1 MKVSRNFWLNQFDN
15 FVEGTD
21 LKTNEYCN
29 VYRRIIS
36 NPKYAS
42 HLDYDLKRRMF
53 NMSKYAYNRE
63 LINKPFLNNLIN
75 CHINEVKGYYIE
87 KGYKF
92 LNSDFNT
99 YKDELINNY
108 LKQINE
114 LESAYEESYNR
125 NMNMLSFIQI
135 LINNYDESIEMR
147 QSMYK

>member
-1 MKVSRNFWLNQFDN
+1 MNKTQQIRNEKEIMKVSRNFWLNQFDN

-75 CHINEVKGYYIE
+75 CHINEVKGE
-87 KGYKF
+87 K
-92 LNSDFNT
+92 NPMIIST
-99 YKDELINNY
+99 YTEKAFD
-108 LKQINE
+108 K
-114 LESAYEESYNR
+114 YNIH
-125 NMNMLSFIQI
+125 S
-135 LINNYDESIEMR
+135 
-147 QSMYK
+147 

>member
-1 MKVSRNFWLNQFDN
+1 MNKTQQIRNEKEIMKVSRNFWLNQFDN

-63 LINKPFLNNLIN
+63 LLNKPFLNNLIN

-87 KGYKF
+87 NGKKVYRVETYITSNGKEYKETIAVNEKM
-92 LNSDFNT
+92 L
-99 YKDELINNY
+99 YKKMQQPY
-108 LKQINE
+108 V
-114 LESAYEESYNR
+114 SAKE
-125 NMNMLSFIQI
+125 
-135 LINNYDESIEMR
+135 IER
-147 QSMYK
+147 DTKL

>member
-1 MKVSRNFWLNQFDN
+1 MNKTQQIRNEKEIMKVSRNYWLNQFDS
-15 FVEGTD
+15 FVEGID

-42 HLDYDLKRRMF
+42 HLDYDLKKRMF

-87 KGYKF
+87 NGKKVYRVDTYITSNGKKYQETIAVNEKMLYKKMQQP
-92 LNSDFNT
+92 
-99 YKDELINNY
+99 YV
-108 LKQINE
+108 
-114 LESAYEESYNR
+114 SAKE
-125 NMNMLSFIQI
+125 
-135 LINNYDESIEMR
+135 IER
-147 QSMYK
+147 DTKL

>member
-1 MKVSRNFWLNQFDN
+1 MINSQQIRNEKDIMKVSRNFWLNQFDN

-87 KGYKF
+87 NGKKVYRVETYITSNGKKYQETIAVNEKMLYK
-92 LNSDFNT
+92 
-99 YKDELINNY
+99 K
-108 LKQINE
+108 
-114 LESAYEESYNR
+114 
-125 NMNMLSFIQI
+125 
-135 LINNYDESIEMR
+135 MR
-147 QSMYK
+147 QSYVSAKEIERDTKL

>member
-1 MKVSRNFWLNQFDN
+1 MNKTQQIRNEKEIMKVSRNFWLNQFDN

-87 KGYKF
+87 NGKKVYRVETYITSNGKTYQETIAVNEKMLYKKMQQ
-92 LNSDFNT
+92 S
-99 YKDELINNY
+99 YV
-108 LKQINE
+108 
-114 LESAYEESYNR
+114 SAKE
-125 NMNMLSFIQI
+125 
-135 LINNYDESIEMR
+135 IER
-147 QSMYK
+147 DTKL

>member
-1 MKVSRNFWLNQFDN
+1 MNKTQQIRNEKEIMKVSRNFWLNQFDN

-42 HLDYDLKRRMF
+42 HLDYDLKKRMF

-87 KGYKF
+87 NGKKVYRVETYITSNGKEYKETIAVNEKM
-92 LNSDFNT
+92 L
-99 YKDELINNY
+99 YKKMQQPY
-108 LKQINE
+108 V
-114 LESAYEESYNR
+114 SAKE
-125 NMNMLSFIQI
+125 
-135 LINNYDESIEMR
+135 IER
-147 QSMYK
+147 DTKL